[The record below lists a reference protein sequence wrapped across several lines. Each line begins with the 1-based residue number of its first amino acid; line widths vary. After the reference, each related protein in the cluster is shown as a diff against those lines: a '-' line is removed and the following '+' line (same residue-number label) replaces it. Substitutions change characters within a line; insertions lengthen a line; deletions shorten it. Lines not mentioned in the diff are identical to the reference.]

1 MVKLMALALALV
13 GGAWFSGVFEHRYE
27 RIVDK
32 PPSEVRTTLDRLD
45 IGAQP
50 GAPGSDPS
58 RSGGIASL
66 ITHEASAGG
75 VTWTVHSGD
84 KVATQMIAD
93 LVPVDEGR
101 KTRVTAHVVRGD
113 APDDFVAPAFRST
126 GVTLGLFT
134 MALED
139 RLNALM
145 LPKGD
150 PARCS
155 QLIEDLASQG
165 PSADA
170 RHQDSLGD
178 AMGDTAKAMM
188 RLSAMEA
195 ELRRNGCPTDGNTGE
210 FRPVREEMTR

>member
-1 MVKLMALALALV
+1 MIKLMALALALV
-13 GGAWFSGVFEHRYE
+13 GGAWVSGVFEHRYE

-32 PPSEVRTTLDRLD
+32 TPSEVRAALDQLD

-58 RSGGIASL
+58 RSGGVASL

-84 KVATQMIAD
+84 KVATQMTAD
-93 LVPVDEGR
+93 LIPIDGGH
-101 KTRVTAHVVRGD
+101 KTRVMAHVVRGD

-126 GVTLGLFT
+126 GITLGLFT

-139 RLNALM
+139 QLNALT

-150 PARCS
+150 PAKCS
-155 QLIEDLASQG
+155 QLIADLTAQG

-170 RHQDSLGD
+170 MHQDSLGD

-195 ELRRNGCPTDGNTGE
+195 ELRRNGCPTDGNSGE
-210 FRPVREEMTR
+210 FRPVRDEMTR